1 MTGTFLASAEV
12 TIDAPPSR
20 VWSALTDPTQ
30 IREYMFGSEVTSDFA
45 EGSEIRYAGEFEG
58 KKYEDHGVI
67 LEVKE
72 NELLRSTHFS
82 PLSGQPDVPENYHTI
97 TYRLR
102 DAGDSTMLTL
112 EQDNNGSEEEAAH
125 SSANWSQML
134 TALKAVVES
143 SR

>member
-1 MTGTFLASAEV
+1 MTGTFLASAAV

-20 VWSALTDPTQ
+20 VWNALTDPAQ

-45 EGSEIRYAGEFEG
+45 EGSEVRYAGEFEG

-97 TYRLR
+97 TYTLR
-102 DAGDSTMLTL
+102 DVGGSTLLSL

-143 SR
+143 SH

>member
-1 MTGTFLASAEV
+1 MTATFLAGAEV
-12 TIDAPPSR
+12 TIDAPPPR
-20 VWSALTDPTQ
+20 VWSALTDPAQ

-67 LEVKE
+67 LEVKP

-82 PLSGQPDVPENYHTI
+82 PLGGQPDIPENYHTI

-102 DAGDSTMLTL
+102 DVGGSTLLSL

-134 TALKAVVES
+134 TALKGVVES
-143 SR
+143 SN